1 MLSTKPPETIMNV
14 EDRFWH
20 DEPQTDDFPT
30 LCSVPLRPEW
40 FDDAERLEPVIV
52 RGTD

>member
-1 MLSTKPPETIMNV
+1 MSVQEQLRGGAP
-14 EDRFWH
+14 DL
-20 DEPQTDDFPT
+20 DDFPT

-40 FDDAERLEPVIV
+40 FDDEEENPAAGVV